1 MQEATAWVREQ
12 KNKDIHHMILTDSMS
27 LVEALR
33 ADDWK
38 DNHEWLCQIKK
49 NIDECEGKLTILW
62 IPSHVGTPGNE
73 MADHL
78 ASQGSQLEQA
88 VPIPFGILKAKV
100 KSKKWKI
107 SHSRA
112 KQMYGDRRGPKTK
125 VEKKW
130 SRRQRTLFARLR
142 TNHAKELKHY
152 QHRIGNVE
160 DAICDICGEGE
171 ETITHVLCSCPAL
184 EAKRQQIHSGVWTL
198 DMMVD
203 SPEKCR
209 QLLQH
214 RFPALKEKEANNE
227 TKEDTLERGTSDVSS
242 QETAREHQC

>member
-1 MQEATAWVREQ
+1 MREATAWEREQ
-12 KNKDIHHMILTDSMS
+12 KNKDINHMILTDSMS

-152 QHRIGNVE
+152 QHRIGNV
-160 DAICDICGEGE
+160 
-171 ETITHVLCSCPAL
+171 
-184 EAKRQQIHSGVWTL
+184 
-198 DMMVD
+198 
-203 SPEKCR
+203 
-209 QLLQH
+209 
-214 RFPALKEKEANNE
+214 
-227 TKEDTLERGTSDVSS
+227 
-242 QETAREHQC
+242 